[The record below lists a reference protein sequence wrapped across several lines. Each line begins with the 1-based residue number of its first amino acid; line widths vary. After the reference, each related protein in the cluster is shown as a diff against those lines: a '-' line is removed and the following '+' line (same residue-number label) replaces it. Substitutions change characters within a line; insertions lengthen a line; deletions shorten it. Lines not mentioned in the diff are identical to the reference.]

1 VAQRFG
7 YSVAFYMAAAA
18 LIAAA
23 IAARFVFFPAKR
35 PCASAQFV
43 EQLETAV

>member
-7 YSVAFYMAAAA
+7 YSIAFYMAAAS

-23 IAARFVFFPAKR
+23 IAARFVFFPPTPPHTFA
-35 PCASAQFV
+35 AV
-43 EQLETAV
+43 EELESTV